1 MIYKSVSIA
10 KHIQYI
16 DDGNVLDISFRIVTP
31 PDIGTTD
38 GVLPST
44 RRLSIIIFGV
54 GPLAR
59 AVMAYSTQ
67 IKCEFIGVSS

>member
-1 MIYKSVSIA
+1 VIYKSVSIA

-16 DDGNVLDISFRIVTP
+16 DDGNVSDTPSRIVTP

-44 RRLSIIIFGV
+44 RRLSITIFGL
-54 GPLAR
+54 GPLAW
-59 AVMAYSTQ
+59 AIMAYSTQ
-67 IKCEFIGVSS
+67 IKREFIGVSS